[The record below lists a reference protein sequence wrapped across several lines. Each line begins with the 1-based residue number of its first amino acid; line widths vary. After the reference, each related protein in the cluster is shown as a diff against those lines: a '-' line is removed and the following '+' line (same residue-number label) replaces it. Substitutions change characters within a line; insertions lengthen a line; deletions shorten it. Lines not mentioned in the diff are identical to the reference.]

1 MSEGVFHALS
11 HIQSLSKMMHTIILN
26 RLLQMVPVMI
36 GISLITFAVISLS
49 PGDPA
54 EITLRATLGTESP
67 PKEAIAR
74 LHEEMGLDDPWYI
87 SYMKWASRVLHG
99 NLGYSYQTKRST
111 IEEIAY
117 ALPTTFELAFLSII
131 FSAATAIPLGILA
144 ALRQNG
150 PLDHLCRLS
159 SIISLSSP
167 EYFVA
172 IVFMLV
178 GGIYLGIFPVAGTGG
193 IEYFILPALTLSIG
207 LSAVTMRI
215 MRTSMIETLEQDY
228 IRTAR
233 AKGLSRRIVIQ
244 RHALKNALIPVLIY
258 MGTQFG
264 WLFGGAVII
273 ESMFALP
280 GLGRLLVES
289 VSSMDIMVVQGCI
302 LTFAAIIVLINLGVD
317 LAQLY
322 LDPSIR
328 DQGE

>member
-1 MSEGVFHALS
+1 MT
-11 HIQSLSKMMHTIILN
+11 HTIILN

-67 PKEAIAR
+67 PKEAVAR

-87 SYMKWASRVLHG
+87 SYLKWTSRVLHG
-99 NLGYSYQTKRST
+99 DLGYSYQTKRST
-111 IEEIAY
+111 VEEIAH

-131 FSAATAIPLGILA
+131 ISAATAIPLGILA

-150 PLDHLCRLS
+150 PLDHLCRLG

-193 IEYFILPALTLSIG
+193 IEYFILPALTLSVG

-233 AKGLSRRIVIQ
+233 AKGLNRKTVIQ
-244 RHALKNALIPVLIY
+244 KHALKNALTPVMIY

-264 WLFGGAVII
+264 WLFGGAVLV

-317 LAQLY
+317 LTQLY

-328 DQGE
+328 EQGE